1 MAVRVARA
9 AGSDEVGS
17 LPMDPGPPT
26 PVISIISGKLELA
39 DFTKGS
45 ELKSVKMLAL
55 DVNENLDSHLC

>member
-17 LPMDPGPPT
+17 LPLDPGPPT
-26 PVISIISGKLELA
+26 PMISIILGRLELA

-55 DVNENLDSHLC
+55 HKENLDSHLC

>member
-9 AGSDEVGS
+9 AGSDKVGS
-17 LPMDPGPPT
+17 LTMGPGLPT
-26 PVISIISGKLELA
+26 TMIFIMLGRLELA

-55 DVNENLDSHLC
+55 HKESLDSHLC